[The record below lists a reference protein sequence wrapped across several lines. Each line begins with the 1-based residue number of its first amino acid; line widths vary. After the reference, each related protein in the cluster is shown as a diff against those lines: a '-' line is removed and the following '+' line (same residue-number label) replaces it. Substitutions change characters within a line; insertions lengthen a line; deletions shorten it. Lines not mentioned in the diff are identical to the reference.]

1 MTHESD
7 KKYVMDWQN
16 RKYMKR
22 RNTDHLQNG
31 KYKKA
36 DITWP
41 IPHPHPTYLKNSALV
56 IENVRYSYNVDT
68 LVPHP

>member
-1 MTHESD
+1 MTHEGD

-22 RNTDHLQNG
+22 RNTDHLQKG

-36 DITWP
+36 DITQ
-41 IPHPHPTYLKNSALV
+41 IGRAHV
-56 IENVRYSYNVDT
+56 
-68 LVPHP
+68 